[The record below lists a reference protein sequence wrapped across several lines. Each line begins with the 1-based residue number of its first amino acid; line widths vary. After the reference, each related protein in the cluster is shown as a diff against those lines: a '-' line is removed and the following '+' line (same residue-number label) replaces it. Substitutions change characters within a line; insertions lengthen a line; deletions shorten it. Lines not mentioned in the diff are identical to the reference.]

1 MRRHEP
7 SAVGLVIATC
17 GGSETGGGV
26 YVTASVSVAVLADA
40 SVAVTVIVFNPCCS
54 VIPEWDHEFVP
65 VHVPLPPALF
75 DQLTDDIA
83 SPPDAVPPML
93 RVELLVA

>member
-1 MRRHEP
+1 M
-7 SAVGLVIATC
+7 AALVGEVITTV
-17 GGSETGGGV
+17 GGSGGGGGV
-26 YVTASVSVAVLADA
+26 YVTASVSVAVLADV
-40 SVAVTVIVFNPCCS
+40 SVAATVIVFKPCCS
-54 VIPEWDHEFVP
+54 AIPECDHELVP
-65 VHVPLPPALF
+65 LHVPLPPALF